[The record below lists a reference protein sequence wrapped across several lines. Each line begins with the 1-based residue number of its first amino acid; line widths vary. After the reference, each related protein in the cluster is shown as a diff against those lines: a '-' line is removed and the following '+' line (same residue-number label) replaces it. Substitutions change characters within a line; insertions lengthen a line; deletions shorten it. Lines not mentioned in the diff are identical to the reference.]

1 MNCWQREI
9 ERSRTEAEVVH
20 TARDFL
26 SLWSADELA
35 PVSMGWRPLRIE
47 SATDIHRMKKWIV
60 DDLGG
65 DPAASH
71 LGELGD
77 YLWLADSRIHEL
89 RGITRS

>member
-35 PVSMGWRPLRIE
+35 PVSMGWRPLR
-47 SATDIHRMKKWIV
+47 
-60 DDLGG
+60 
-65 DPAASH
+65 
-71 LGELGD
+71 
-77 YLWLADSRIHEL
+77 SRAPPTSIA
-89 RGITRS
+89 